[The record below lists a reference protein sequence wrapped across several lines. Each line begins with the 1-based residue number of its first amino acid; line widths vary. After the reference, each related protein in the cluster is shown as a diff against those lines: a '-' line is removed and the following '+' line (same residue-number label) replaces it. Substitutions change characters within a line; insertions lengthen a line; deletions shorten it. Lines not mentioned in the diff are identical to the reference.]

1 LFERIF
7 VKDYL
12 KNPFLWWGLTLFFLT
27 KIDAYPPVN
36 LILQT
41 IVIRALYVPVL
52 FICLAIAFF
61 LAFYPI
67 RKGLKR
73 LLLKKEI
80 KKFLTYYFLICLVLF
95 VHVIYFFVGPYEIFS
110 KLSPEF
116 VTKKLEFEKSMD
128 LTTLFE
134 TIAIPLLL
142 AFTITNVKN
151 GLLKEQCEID
161 DKFVKN
167 LKFGGYVAV
176 ICALLYFL
184 DIFITGLKQ

>member
-1 LFERIF
+1 M
-7 VKDYL
+7 
-12 KNPFLWWGLTLFFLT
+12 WWGLTLFFLT

-80 KKFLTYYFLICLVLF
+80 KKFLTYYFLICLVLL
-95 VHVIYFFVGPYEIFS
+95 VHVIYFFVGPYLIFS
-110 KLSPEF
+110 KLDSEF

-142 AFTITNVKN
+142 AFTITIVKN
-151 GLLKEQCEID
+151 GLLKEWYEID